1 MIEHLVLFKFKEST
15 TEDSKNNMLEKLL
28 NLKNEI
34 KEIREISC
42 GENFTDR
49 SKGFEFG
56 LRVLFD
62 SKDDL
67 NTYAVHPAH
76 VAVVEEII
84 KPIISDIIALDYV
97 R

>member
-56 LRVLFD
+56 LSSSF
-62 SKDDL
+62 
-67 NTYAVHPAH
+67 
-76 VAVVEEII
+76 
-84 KPIISDIIALDYV
+84 
-97 R
+97 